1 MQHVDH
7 LSRLAV
13 GVNRVVIGP
22 RILAPGCGLYPSL
35 RKRGGA
41 RGGVTGGHRKSM
53 EGDVH
58 ADQVKLGANLAYGRK
73 GKGGL
78 DGK

>member
-1 MQHVDH
+1 
-7 LSRLAV
+7 
-13 GVNRVVIGP
+13 
-22 RILAPGCGLYPSL
+22 
-35 RKRGGA
+35 
-41 RGGVTGGHRKSM
+41 M